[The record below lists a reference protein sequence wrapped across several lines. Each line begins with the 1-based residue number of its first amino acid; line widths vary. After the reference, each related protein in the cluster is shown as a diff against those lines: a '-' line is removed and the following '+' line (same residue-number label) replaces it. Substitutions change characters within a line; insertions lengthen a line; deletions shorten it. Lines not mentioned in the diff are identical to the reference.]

1 MTDNQGICN
10 VSTPFSFFIP
20 YFLFLIPDTCHLVT
34 FPEIVRNLT
43 VSTSTATLKQGTH
56 FMKILFQYL
65 KPHKWLVVLTIL
77 LAAMNIGF
85 SLVDP
90 ILFGK
95 LVNLANEFGQSLKTG
110 ETLSHER
117 FFNQWSWDAPGVWF
131 IVACSITVAMI
142 SRIAKNFQDYF
153 LNVIIQK
160 FGARVFT
167 DGLRHAMKLP
177 YQEFE
182 DQRSGETLSVLTK
195 VRTDVEKFI
204 NYCINVLFGIIVGIS
219 FVFVYAAIYIHWS
232 IPIAY
237 LVGIVIL
244 TLLTNLLSKK
254 VKTIQKTI
262 VAQTTSLAGSTTES
276 LRNIELVKSL
286 GLTDQEVERL
296 NKNTYKILGLELT
309 KVKRIRSISFIQGTL
324 VNTLRQ
330 VILFILMWLIFG
342 KYMDAGQ
349 LVTMQIFSFFVFGP
363 LQEIGNIILSYREA
377 EASLNNFQNLMN
389 KAPEQQPANPQH
401 LGDIETLEFKNVG
414 FKHQSAKQNA
424 INDISFQTKRG
435 ETIAFVGPSGSG
447 KTTLMKLL
455 VGLYRPK
462 AGKILYNG
470 LDETAIN
477 FEDLRNQI
485 GFVTQDTQLF
495 SGTIRENLLF
505 VKPDSTEEALMDVI
519 KKASCEKLLA
529 RAEKG
534 LDTMIGEGGLKL
546 SGGEKQRLSIARAL
560 LRNPKL
566 LIFDEATSS
575 LDSITEE
582 DITNT
587 IKDISAQRSQI
598 SILIAHRLSTIMHA
612 DKIYVL
618 EQGDVVETGNH
629 ETLLQEK
636 GLYYAM
642 WRQQIGERKKLQQV
656 IEEKA

>member
-1 MTDNQGICN
+1 
-10 VSTPFSFFIP
+10 
-20 YFLFLIPDTCHLVT
+20 
-34 FPEIVRNLT
+34 
-43 VSTSTATLKQGTH
+43 
-56 FMKILFQYL
+56 MKILLHYL
-65 KPHKWLVVLTIL
+65 KPYRLLVGLVLL
-77 LAAMNIGF
+77 LAAINMSF

-95 LVNLANEFGQSLKTG
+95 LVNLANDYRQSIENGKQITAQDYFQ
-110 ETLSHER
+110 S
-117 FFNQWSWDAPGVWF
+117 FSWEKPGVWM
-131 IVACSITVAMI
+131 IVLLSITVAMI

-153 LNVIIQK
+153 LNLVIQK
-160 FGARVFT
+160 FGASVFT
-167 DGLRHAMKLP
+167 DGLKHAMKLP

-195 VRTDVEKFI
+195 VRTDVEKLM
-204 NYCINVLFGIIVGIS
+204 NYLINVLFGIIIGIV
-219 FVFVYAAIYIHWS
+219 FVFVYAAVFIHWS

-237 LVGIVIL
+237 LCGILVL
-244 TLLTNLLSKK
+244 TAITNLLSKK
-254 VKTIQKTI
+254 IKSIQKNI
-262 VAQTTSLAGSTTES
+262 VAQTTALAGSTTES

-286 GLTDQEVERL
+286 GLTEQEVERL

-342 KYMDAGQ
+342 SYMNAGD

-363 LQEIGNIILSYREA
+363 LQEIGNILLAYREA
-377 EASLNNFQNLMN
+377 EASLNNFHQLMN
-389 KAPEQQPANPQH
+389 KAPESVPDKPMH
-401 LGDIETLEFKNVG
+401 LGSIETLEFSKVS
-414 FKHQSAKQNA
+414 FKHRTAQQNA
-424 INDISFQTKRG
+424 ITQISFQVRTG

-455 VGLYRPK
+455 VGLYRPQE
-462 AGKILYNG
+462 GNIFYNG
-470 LDETAIN
+470 IDENSIL

-495 SGTIRENLLF
+495 SGTIRENLMF
-505 VKPDSTEEALMDVI
+505 VNPSASEASLHDVLQ
-519 KKASCEKLLA
+519 KASCQRLLQ

-560 LRNPKL
+560 LRNPRL
-566 LIFDEATSS
+566 LIFDEATSA

-582 DITNT
+582 EITAT
-587 IKDISAQRSQI
+587 IRDISAQRNQI
-598 SILIAHRLSTIMHA
+598 NILIAHRLSTIMHA
-612 DKIYVL
+612 DRIYVL
-618 EQGDVVETGNH
+618 EGGDVVETGTH
-629 ETLLQEK
+629 QQLLDEK

-642 WRQQIGERKKLQQV
+642 WRQQIGERKKSTNT
-656 IEEKA
+656 ETA